1 VFPSPHDRK
10 SSRLAGVGLL
20 VGVTLFFPWAGAQ
33 VIAVDPVREW
43 TADKTEPAVVRAE
56 YVLKKADALGAG
68 RPNAGGALYAFNT
81 SDIVLM
87 NLHSG
92 RQYPALSLSSG

>member
-1 VFPSPHDRK
+1 MGR
-10 SSRLAGVGLL
+10 RAG
-20 VGVTLFFPWAGAQ
+20 
-33 VIAVDPVREW
+33 IAVDPVREW
-43 TADKTEPAVVRAE
+43 TADKTKPTVVRAE

-68 RPNAGGALYAFNT
+68 RPNAGGRSNAFNT
-81 SDIVLM
+81 SDSVLM